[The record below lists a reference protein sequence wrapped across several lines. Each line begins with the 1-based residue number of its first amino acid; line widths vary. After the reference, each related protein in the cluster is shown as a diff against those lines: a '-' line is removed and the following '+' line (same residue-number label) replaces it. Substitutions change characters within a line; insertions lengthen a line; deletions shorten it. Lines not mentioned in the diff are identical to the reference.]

1 MRFFTVLWTFWEAGY
16 GLYKF
21 TKNIIDKKPIEV
33 YNYGNHQR
41 DFTYIDDITNAI
53 QKLITKPSSKI
64 PYNLFNIGSGNPIAL
79 KKFIKI
85 IEKKLNIKS
94 KVKYL
99 PLQKGDVKKTYANI
113 KKLKKNFTKFKPQF

>member
-1 MRFFTVLWTFWEAGY
+1 MA
-16 GLYKF
+16 LYKF

-53 QKLITKPSSKI
+53 QKLIAKPSSKKI

-99 PLQKGDVKKTYANI
+99 PLQKEMSKKHMQI
-113 KKLKKNFTKFKPQF
+113 LKN

>member
-1 MRFFTVLWTFWEAGY
+1 MDVPEFPGAT
-16 GLYKF
+16 
-21 TKNIIDKKPIEV
+21 
-33 YNYGNHQR
+33 
-41 DFTYIDDITNAI
+41 
-53 QKLITKPSSKI
+53 
-64 PYNLFNIGSGNPIAL
+64 YNLFNIGSGNPIAL

-113 KKLKKNFTKFKPQF
+113 KKLENFTKFKPDFKIDQGVENFIKWYKDYYNV